1 MRAYASITV
10 RDEVCLVGH
19 GDLVG
24 RNPTAAVV
32 VDDPRISEAHAI
44 VSLRKGELHLLALRR
59 LLVVE
64 GKPVGEVRLT
74 TGGTITLADELE
86 LVVGEIVEPAAVL
99 AIAMPSGEVLVL
111 PSVASV
117 TTAPPRLHGKLV
129 PDARAVVWSNGDRW
143 SARIGDETRAI
154 EAGSELVVDG
164 ERFRFELLALGR
176 ASALTTEGDGS
187 VVSPIKLVAYY
198 DAVHI
203 YQRGRKVHTLAGTGA
218 RIISELVAC
227 DGPTR
232 WDVLARA
239 VWPDETELQALR
251 HRWDVA
257 LGRLRN
263 RLRQA
268 NARELVRTDGAGQ
281 LALAIYPGDEVE
293 DRT

>member
-1 MRAYASITV
+1 MQG
-10 RDEVCLVGH
+10 EVCLVGH

-24 RNPTAAVV
+24 RTPTAAVV

-64 GKPVGEVRLT
+64 GKAVGEVRLT
-74 TGGTITLADELE
+74 TGSTITLADELE
-86 LVVGEIVEPAAVL
+86 LVVGEVVEPAAVL
-99 AIAMPSGEVLVL
+99 AVAMPSGEVIVL
-111 PSVASV
+111 PAVASV

-129 PDARAVVWSNGDRW
+129 PEARAVVWSTGDRW
-143 SARIGDETRAI
+143 SARVGDETHAI
-154 EAGSELVVDG
+154 DAGSELVVDG
-164 ERFRFELLALGR
+164 ERFTFELLALGR
-176 ASALTTEGDGS
+176 ASAVTTEGDAS
-187 VVSPIKLVAYY
+187 VVAPLKLVAYY

-232 WDVLARA
+232 WEVLARA
-239 VWPDETELQALR
+239 VWPDESEVQPLR

-268 NARELVRTDGAGQ
+268 NTRELVRTDGAGQ
-281 LALAIYPGDEVE
+281 IALALYPGDEVE